1 MGVVLAVEIVVDKGW
16 NHLWLECDSAIVV
29 QAFSSRIRIPWT
41 LVNRWNKCLQLV
53 TNIKFGVSHIL
64 REGNV
69 YADKIASFGI
79 DQVFLTIGSDDSCF
93 A

>member
-79 DQVFLTIGSDDSCF
+79 DQVFLT
-93 A
+93 